1 MLFPLQSC
9 LCIFINGKTKVEKFG
24 GTLGAKIKI
33 SPGNGVVLEDKN
45 WSSDK
50 VLTASA
56 NDNKVLVL

>member
-1 MLFPLQSC
+1 LLFPLQSC

-45 WSSDK
+45 
-50 VLTASA
+50 
-56 NDNKVLVL
+56 